1 MSSTALFCRQAL
13 RVLSMSLPLLAGLAV
28 LRILIGDDEAM
39 APFMEAHRQ
48 EHPEFKA
55 IVRFITDWGN
65 PLLYVIWAG
74 ILIRALRV
82 RDTATLRLV
91 VFYLAAQLLI
101 SLLLVRVIKI
111 GVGRPRPDAGLWFEP
126 FSTASGF
133 NSLPSGHTTEVCV
146 QAVPLGLRWRKTSVV
161 LALGLLIA
169 AVGLSR
175 IYLGWHHPSD
185 IFFGWLLG
193 SFGGIATYAAACGF
207 FSTRRPLPEGRT

>member
-1 MSSTALFCRQAL
+1 MTAVRCIFP
-13 RVLSMSLPLLAGLAV
+13 VLPMLGMSLPLLTGLAA
-28 LRILIGDDEAM
+28 LRALIGDDAAM

-48 EHPEFKA
+48 AHPGFKV

-91 VFYLAAQLLI
+91 AFYLAAQLLI

-111 GVGRPRPDAGLWFEP
+111 GVGRPRPDAGPWFEP
-126 FSTASGF
+126 FSTASRF
-133 NSLPSGHTTEVCV
+133 NSLPSGHTTEICV
-146 QAVPLGLRWRKTSVV
+146 QAVPLGLRWHKASVV
-161 LALGLLIA
+161 LTLGLLIA

-193 SFGGIATYAAACGF
+193 SFAGIATHAAACGF
-207 FSTRRPLPEGRT
+207 FSTRKQLPEGRT